1 MKHDP
6 RVETF
11 DEPMDTP
18 PDALLRRIRQRGP
31 GWIEA
36 FGDLVRIHEGWV
48 RGFFRSRIRDWAAA
62 DDLAQEVFVT
72 AFRRVN
78 SFRED
83 ASFQGWLRGIAVNH
97 LRNFS
102 RKRHELCIGGNAELE
117 ALIDRGTEA
126 FLGDADENGAL
137 DALRRCL
144 ERIDGPSRELLNQRY
159 VTGKTVREI
168 SAVSGRGYSALT
180 MQLHR
185 LRELLAECVR
195 RKLEVTG
202 S

>member
-1 MKHDP
+1 MRHELH
-6 RVETF
+6 VEAF
-11 DEPMDTP
+11 DQPMTTP
-18 PDALLRRIRQRGP
+18 PDALLRRIQVRGP

-36 FGDLVRIHEGWV
+36 FGELVRIHEGWV

-72 AFRRVN
+72 AFRRVS
-78 SFRED
+78 SFRDD

-97 LRNFS
+97 LRNFL
-102 RKRHELCIGGNAELE
+102 RKRHELSIGGNAELQ
-117 ALIDRGTEA
+117 ALIDSGTDA
-126 FLGDADENGAL
+126 FLGDTDESGAL
-137 DALRRCL
+137 DALRQCL
-144 ERIDGPSRELLNQRY
+144 EKIDGPSRELLNQRY

-168 SAVSGRGYSALT
+168 SAASGKGYSALT

-185 LRELLAECVR
+185 LRELLAECVQ
-195 RKLEVTG
+195 RKMEVTE